1 VLLFFTFLS
10 FICLLCKCFTKKI
23 ARRTRRKESDVI
35 HGAVSEREEEEEGRD
50 EENKELSHERAFEKR
65 DMFR

>member
-1 VLLFFTFLS
+1 MFYQ
-10 FICLLCKCFTKKI
+10 KI

-50 EENKELSHERAFEKR
+50 EEKKEDSHERAFEKR
-65 DMFR
+65 DIFR